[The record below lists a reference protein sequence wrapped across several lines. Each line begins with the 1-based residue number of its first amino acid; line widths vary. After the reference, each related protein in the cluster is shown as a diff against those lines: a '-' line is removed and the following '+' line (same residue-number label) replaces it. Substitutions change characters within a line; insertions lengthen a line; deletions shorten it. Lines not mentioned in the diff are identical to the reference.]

1 MGHSPSLH
9 TQQHRSFQMTTGF
22 LKTPTDIS
30 MWLCL
35 HVPEPPGLGWWG
47 QEDSWG
53 FWPGTLDQM
62 DRFRFNEKF
71 CLKNKVESDKRC
83 MRRPG
88 MSREVWL

>member
-1 MGHSPSLH
+1 
-9 TQQHRSFQMTTGF
+9 
-22 LKTPTDIS
+22 